1 MSDNTSSEEA
11 VSSSGRVSGV
21 SSKIL
26 EILGAG
32 PQSTADLIAAG
43 GFSSAAAF
51 LNLKKLKD
59 QGIVETERVGRSV
72 HYRLADADAAVSEA
86 PRRGRKKGSKNKPA
100 AAPKAAKKVATRGPK
115 SAPATTGG
123 SLSAALASIAE
134 RFSPVAD
141 LDRKV
146 TVLDELVRS
155 LPREVA
161 SVLKDIQADLLAR
174 SKA

>member
-1 MSDNTSSEEA
+1 MSDDTSSEEA
-11 VSSSGRVSGV
+11 VPSSGRVSGV

-32 PQSTADLIAAG
+32 PKSTADLIAEG

-59 QGIVETERVGRSV
+59 QGAVETERVGRLV
-72 HYRLADADAAVSEA
+72 HYRLADAAAAVSEA

-100 AAPKAAKKVATRGPK
+100 APKLAKTAGKREPK
-115 SAPATTGG
+115 SASATTGG

-161 SVLKDIQADLLAR
+161 TVLKDIRADLLAR